1 LPDNKKYSISDL
13 ASEFSITART
23 IRHYEELGLLS
34 PDRKGTV
41 RIFNSSDHVRLGL
54 ILRGKRIGFSLK
66 EISEI
71 ITMYDQPEGEK
82 QQTSFLL
89 EKVEERRHK
98 LVNQIHDIN
107 NMLSELDDIET
118 KLKNNH

>member
-1 LPDNKKYSISDL
+1 MPDNKQYSISDL
-13 ASEFSITART
+13 ANEFSITART

-118 KLKNNH
+118 KLKK